1 MIKLNKQP
9 PHLLQNYRENYASL
23 DGLRAYAAIGIVLMH
38 VMVNMSVKPTI
49 NIMTDKVIP
58 WFSSF
63 TLLFMIIS
71 AFSMCC
77 GYYER
82 VKEGAITPAKFYAK
96 RYHRTW
102 PFFAMMVM
110 ISFAMDPSWST
121 FCQSFADLPMC
132 FNLLPNPNIEV
143 IGVGWFLGTVFTFY
157 MLFPFFTFLL
167 DNKKRRWMVLL
178 LSLVFCY
185 IAIVYFGTPDFVVKP
200 IDKVNIIY
208 SAPFFISGG
217 MIYLYRQGIKTWVE
231 KRWMIALTPCLVLT
245 VLRFVVDIKG
255 LFILPDLIVFSSWL
269 IYAIGSK
276 DIVLNNRVAKY
287 LSGIS
292 MEIYLCHMMFFRVAS
307 MLHLDKFI
315 HNNDM
320 LYVATCIATLIGAI
334 CFSHVIKYYVFKR
347 IEKNRGYFK

>member
-1 MIKLNKQP
+1 
-9 PHLLQNYRENYASL
+9 
-23 DGLRAYAAIGIVLMH
+23 MH
-38 VMVNMSVKPTI
+38 VQANLVVKPSDNFLTSS
-49 NIMTDKVIP
+49 VIP
-58 WFSSF
+58 WFTNF

-82 VKEGAITPAKFYAK
+82 VKSGAITPAKFYVK

-110 ISFAMDPSWST
+110 ISFAMEPSWST
-121 FCQSFADLPMC
+121 FCQSFADLTMC

-143 IGVGWFLGTVFTFY
+143 VGVGWFLGTVFTFY

-167 DNKKRRWMVLL
+167 DNKKRGWMVLL

-185 IAIVYFGTPDFVVKP
+185 IAIEQFNNGGGFNR
-200 IDKVNIIY
+200 VNIIN
-208 SAPFFISGG
+208 SAPYFIVGG
-217 MIYLYRQGIKTWVE
+217 MIYLYRRGIKCWVE
-231 KRWMIALTPCLVLT
+231 KHWMIALASGLVLT

-255 LFILPDLIVFSSWL
+255 LFILPDLLVFAAWL

-276 DIVLNNRVAKY
+276 DIVLNNKVAKY

-292 MEIYLCHMMFFRVAS
+292 MEIYLCHMMFYRVAI

-320 LYVATCIATLIGAI
+320 LYVVTCIATLIGAI
-334 CFSHVIKYYVFKR
+334 CFSHVIKYYVFPFVESK
-347 IEKNRGYFK
+347 ISSCKNENFISK